1 MSLSE
6 RGCFIA
12 SGVNRFGVA
21 FGRGS
26 VTDNLS
32 ATAPVSSVVPAAVM
46 AVWAARATRS
56 RQGPTSRPGS
66 TKDAPAHMSIRA
78 LRRAPAGDT

>member
-1 MSLSE
+1 VSLSE

-46 AVWAARATRS
+46 AVWVARATRS
-56 RQGPTSRPGS
+56 RQCPTSRLDS
-66 TKDAPAHMSIRA
+66 TKDAPCPHVYSSPEARA
-78 LRRAPAGDT
+78 CRGH